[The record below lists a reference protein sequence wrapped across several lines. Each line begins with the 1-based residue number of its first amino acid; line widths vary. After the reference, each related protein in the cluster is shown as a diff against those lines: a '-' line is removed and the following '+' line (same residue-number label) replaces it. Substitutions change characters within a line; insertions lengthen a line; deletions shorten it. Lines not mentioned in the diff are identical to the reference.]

1 MKLRR
6 TIFGALA
13 GLALLAT
20 AVPQEADAQI
30 WTQYNITVVPRYY
43 QPQAGRGIRI
53 PRSSF
58 TDIFS
63 PSIVDPDNGVAGPI
77 PIGFP
82 VEYNGQTYTQVYVS
96 VNGWVSFQKP
106 ITGGAGFFGDDPRAL
121 FNNSRPNLT
130 LAPYYGDHYLR
141 DPSFDGADPGGRAFT
156 PSNVRYV
163 NKPGATRDTFI
174 VEWENLNINYFFDPL
189 DPTNP
194 FAPNPQPQATSIGSF
209 QVYIIEADDACAT
222 EEPTIEFHYGP
233 VGSNGTVKTQGAS
246 VGIED
251 EPAVPNGQTTFINA
265 VAFRETGGN
274 LDSSHFSRR
283 LTTNYPPA
291 GFPGQIFQFLPNCVS
306 RISGWGDGDADLTQL
321 NLSVPLSIREDQRRF
336 VTFLDVI
343 RILRHQATRSIEFD
357 SATGRHGYHGDV
369 NHDGRFYYSTRKLDN
384 SADSTNGF
392 GAIIR
397 YRRNFPT
404 KSTNEQLPFPNDN
417 SFNGFFFDADQQDAA
432 LIMLYLAAK
441 LPVLPWLPDT
451 LPPFTGKRS
460 LKTVANDIELGSS
473 LILAGRRVEI
483 PVTFNGSLNGG
494 LGVRFEAGEGTHI
507 VEIRTM
513 PRTDDAWV
521 EAIASD
527 NSVALAAAGQFTG
540 DEVIATIVV
549 EADADGMI
557 TFENIK
563 VGDREIGLRKM
574 DINAPVTGEATL
586 SLLQNFPNP
595 FSIDSK
601 TTISYTVPSEGSV
614 SLRVFDVAGKEV
626 KNLVGTTLGAGTH
639 EIEWD
644 GRDDN
649 GNRVAAG
656 IYFYRLETAGQT
668 RSMSLQVR

>member
-13 GLALLAT
+13 GLAVMAA

-30 WTQYNITVVPRYY
+30 WTQYNISIGTEPYL
-43 QPQAGRGIRI
+43 PQSSRGVII

-63 PSIVDPDNGVAGPI
+63 PSVVDPDNGVAGPI
-77 PIGFP
+77 DIGFP

-96 VNGWVSFQKP
+96 VNGWVSFQRP
-106 ITGGAGFFGDDPRAL
+106 IAGGAGFFGDDPRAL

-141 DPSFDGADPGGRAFT
+141 NPAFDGADPGGRIFT
-156 PSNVRYV
+156 PSNIRYV
-163 NKPGATRDTFI
+163 NAQENGRDVFI

-194 FAPNPQPQATSIGSF
+194 FAPGREAQATSIGSF
-209 QVYIIEADDACAT
+209 QLHIIEAPDACAT
-222 EEPTIEFHYGP
+222 DEATIEFHYGP
-233 VGSNGTVKTQGAS
+233 VGSNGTVKTSGAS

-251 EPAVPNGQTTFINA
+251 EPAVPNGQTSFINA
-265 VAFRETGGN
+265 VAFRDFGGS
-274 LDSSHFSRR
+274 LDSSRFSTR
-283 LTTNYPPA
+283 LTTTYPPA
-291 GFPGQIFQFLPNCVS
+291 GFPGQTFQFLPNCTD

-321 NLSVPLSIREDQRRF
+321 NLTVPQSIREDQRRF

-343 RILRHQATRSIEFD
+343 RILRHQATRNVDFD

-369 NHDGRFYYSTRKLDN
+369 NHDGRYYYSTRNADN
-384 SADSTNGF
+384 TADVRDVF
-392 GAIIR
+392 GNLV
-397 YRRNFPT
+397 RRKVLFPI

-451 LPPFTGKRS
+451 LPPFTGKRVPGAIAS
-460 LKTVANDIELGSS
+460 DIELGSS
-473 LILAGRRVEI
+473 QLLTGRRVEI
-483 PVTFNGSLNGG
+483 PVTFNGALNGA
-494 LGVRFEAGEGTHI
+494 LGVAFEAGEGTRI

-513 PRTDDAWV
+513 PRTNDAWV
-521 EAIASD
+521 EGVASD
-527 NSVALAAAGQFTG
+527 NRVAFAAAGRFNG

-549 EADADGMI
+549 EADVQGII
-557 TFENIK
+557 TLNNIK
-563 VGDREIGLRKM
+563 VGDQEMGARKL
-574 DINAPVTGEATL
+574 DINAPVTGDATL
-586 SLLQNFPNP
+586 SLMQNAPNP
-595 FSIDSK
+595 FSA
-601 TTISYTVPSEGSV
+601 TTMISYTVPAEGSV
-614 SLRVFDVAGKEV
+614 SLRVFDVTGREVRTLVSGTRAAGSHDV
-626 KNLVGTTLGAGTH
+626 
-639 EIEWD
+639 EWD
-644 GRDDN
+644 GRDQS
-649 GNRVAAG
+649 GNRVATG
-656 IYFYRLETAGQT
+656 VYFYRLETAGQT